1 MSEDQESMEEVI
13 EELGDM
19 PDDETVASRADGRPP
34 EEESSDDPKAQAQ
47 TILEDS
53 EERITEGAKDS
64 GPTKA

>member
-1 MSEDQESMEEVI
+1 MSEDRESVDEVI

-53 EERITEGAKDS
+53 EERISEGAKDS
-64 GPTKA
+64 GPTKE